1 MNCVYLQSLYLS
13 FLWTNVQNSAQKT
26 SQLASFMVKATQG
39 LSYYPYRSSLSSRRI
54 QPYCSRLTLF
64 GRPLIKF
71 EYYSRD
77 LNFQVQDAPKLG
89 LKLFKRAKR
98 FVAADLKESFIIGNN
113 LSVTEAQPIRADHIG
128 TYSRAKTMG
137 SVIAKIL
144 RP

>member
-1 MNCVYLQSLYLS
+1 
-13 FLWTNVQNSAQKT
+13 
-26 SQLASFMVKATQG
+26 
-39 LSYYPYRSSLSSRRI
+39 
-54 QPYCSRLTLF
+54 LF

-113 LSVTEAQPIRADHIG
+113 LSVTEA
-128 TYSRAKTMG
+128 
-137 SVIAKIL
+137 
-144 RP
+144 